1 MKEIPLKIC
10 KSSCHYNPPES
21 ASAMVDDEDYE
32 ILMAYTNKWYLNV
45 GGYAVATKDQE
56 RMHRVIMGL
65 KRGDPLIDHDDTNR
79 LNNQKYNLIISTRRE
94 NIFNISTEPR
104 TSSGYKGVYK
114 IGSMWRMLHKLGGIP
129 RYSETYICKHAAAY
143 AYNKLIN
150 TSMGDRGYRNDL
162 SNSGFTIEQLEQ
174 KLITD
179 RSSKRGPRSKV
190 RPK

>member
-1 MKEIPLKIC
+1 MKKIPLKIN
-10 KSSCHYNPPES
+10 KSSCHYNPPLN

-32 ILMAYTNKWYLNV
+32 MLMSYTNKWYLSVN
-45 GGYAVATKDQE
+45 GYAVATKDHE

-79 LNNQKYNLIISTRRE
+79 LNNQKCNLIISTHRK

-104 TSSGYKGVYK
+104 TLSGYKGVYK
-114 IGSMWRMLHKLGGIP
+114 IGSMWRMRHKLGGIP
-129 RYSETYICKHAAAY
+129 PYGATYICKHTAAY

-150 TSMGDRGYRNDL
+150 VIMGDRGYRNDL
-162 SNSGFTIEQLEQ
+162 SNCGFTIEQLEQ

-179 RSSKRGPRSKV
+179 RSSKRGPRSKG
-190 RPK
+190 